1 MTKKILFI
9 LLTLAAL
16 VSVLFIIFVSRRPTL
31 TLSVEP
37 KDATVLIDGKKID
50 KVQLKLRVAKGKHEI
65 QAIKE
70 GYHPYLQEI
79 TINENVS
86 QSIVLIPIQ
95 EQVVQEQPIPLSI
108 PPYSADLFQPI
119 SPDIL
124 IAINR
129 NNSFLIKITKSGT
142 TTLYAKPVYAYSFV
156 NPYVA
161 LIEKGNLD
169 KITVINIEN
178 GQLVSFDAKQVSPV
192 ISISL
197 NPDGKSIF
205 LFGKYNPA
213 TRAAILYLSPLNKF
227 LPEEKGSFVADT
239 VRSLPDNKIV
249 LSLSADAADLSRFS
263 VFDVTNAKYLYQT
276 TGSGI
281 LVSPIYENLAVYSTN
296 NVKVVSLS
304 SFNQKTFPFSFENQ
318 KIFWKTQSS
327 LGILTNSFPGI
338 KVSLIDV
345 QSGSQTS
352 SIKIPQLDQISVRF
366 ILGYLENT
374 LYLLDTDGKV
384 WPVALP

>member
-16 VSVLFIIFVSRRPTL
+16 ASVLFIIFISRRPIL

-37 KDATVLIDGKKID
+37 KDATVLIDGEEAGTGP
-50 KVQLKLRVAKGKHEI
+50 VKLRVTKGEHQI
-65 QAIKE
+65 QVIKE
-70 GYHPYLQEI
+70 GYHPYLQELMV
-79 TINENVS
+79 NENTA
-86 QSIVLIPIQ
+86 QSVILIPIQ
-95 EQVVQEQPIPLSI
+95 EQTSPEQFVPLSI

-119 SPDIL
+119 SPDSL
-124 IAINR
+124 IAINK
-129 NNSFLIKITKSGT
+129 NNSYLIKITKSGT

-161 LIEKGNLD
+161 LIERGNLN
-169 KITVINIEN
+169 KIAVINIEN
-178 GQLVSFDAKQVSPV
+178 GQIISSDAKEVSPV

-197 NPDGKSIF
+197 NPDGKSMF
-205 LFGKYNPA
+205 LLGKYNPA
-213 TRAAILYLSPLNKF
+213 TRASILYLSPLDKF
-227 LPEEKGSFVADT
+227 LPEEKGSFVADA
-239 VRSLPDNKIV
+239 VQSLPDDKIV

-263 VFDVTNAKYLYQT
+263 VFDLVNSKYLYQAK
-276 TGSGI
+276 GNGI
-281 LVSPIYENLAVYSTN
+281 LLSPYYESLAVYSSN
-296 NVKVVSLS
+296 NIAIVSLK
-304 SFNQKTFPFSFENQ
+304 SFKSKNYPFSFENQ

-327 LGILTNSFPGI
+327 LGILTNSFPGV
-338 KVSLIDV
+338 KVSLIDI

-374 LYLLDTDGKV
+374 LYLLDADGKI
-384 WPVALP
+384 WPIALP